1 MNLKELILVNVSKA
15 KLIMPDNSPKEIR
28 QLIFKVR
35 RIIETSFSQLT
46 EQLNLSNIKNK
57 SILGFMS

>member
-1 MNLKELILVNVSKA
+1 
-15 KLIMPDNSPKEIR
+15 MPDNSPKEIR

>member
-15 KLIMPDNSPKEIR
+15 KLIMPDNSPIEIR

-57 SILGFMS
+57 LILGFMS